1 MWKKVAVT
9 MTGTSKSSIKGAWFV
24 LGAALLWGTTGTA
37 QSFAPAG
44 FDPIVIGF
52 LRLAIGGIAL
62 LLLAL
67 SRKELGSLRGW
78 PLRLTFLA
86 AFFTAA
92 YQACFFAAVAKTG
105 VAVGTIVGIG
115 SAPIA
120 GGLLGYLFR
129 KEKPGRRWGVAT
141 CLAIFGCALLALSGT
156 RGDVEINL
164 LGLFL
169 ALGAGFSYAAYTL
182 AIKGLLEDR
191 SPNAVMAV
199 VVCLGALLLVPTLW
213 GRELVWLLQPRS
225 IAVALHLGLITMGL
239 SYWLFAR
246 GLRMVQV
253 ATAVTL
259 SLAEPMTAGLLGVI
273 IVGEYLPFA
282 AWVGLLLILSGLLIL
297 ALPARR
303 AKRAKAVV

>member
-1 MWKKVAVT
+1 MPV
-9 MTGTSKSSIKGAWFV
+9 SDKSQPGGAWLV

-37 QSFAPAG
+37 QSFAPTG

-52 LRLAIGGIAL
+52 LRLFIGGIAL

-67 SRKELGSLRGW
+67 SRGELGSLRNW
-78 PLRLTFLA
+78 PLRATLLSA
-86 AFFTAA
+86 LFTAT
-92 YQACFFAAVAKTG
+92 YQVCFFAAVAKTG

-129 KEKPGRRWGVAT
+129 GERPGRRWAIAT
-141 CLAIFGCALLALSGT
+141 FLAIIGCVLLALSSQ
-156 RGDVEINL
+156 RADVEINL
-164 LGLFL
+164 VGLLL
-169 ALGAGFSYAAYTL
+169 ALGAGLSYAAYTL
-182 AIKGLLEDR
+182 EIKTLLEDR

-199 VVCLGALLLVPTLW
+199 VICLGAVLLLPTLW
-213 GRELVWLLQPRS
+213 GRDLAWLAQPRS
-225 IAVALHLGLITMGL
+225 IAVALHLGLVTMGL

-246 GLRMVQV
+246 GLRRVQV

-273 IVGEYLPFA
+273 VVGEYLPPP
-282 AWVGLLLILSGLLIL
+282 AWGGLLLILSGLLML
-297 ALPARR
+297 ALPVRR
-303 AKRAKAVV
+303 GKAVPVI

>member
-1 MWKKVAVT
+1 MSVPGKTAVN
-9 MTGTSKSSIKGAWFV
+9 GAWFV

-52 LRLAIGGIAL
+52 LRLAIGGAAL

-67 SRKELGSLRGW
+67 SRGEIGSLRDW
-78 PLRLTFLA
+78 PLRATFLA
-86 AFFTAA
+86 ALFTAA
-92 YQACFFAAVAKTG
+92 YQVCFFAAVAKTG

-129 KEKPGRRWGVAT
+129 GERPGRRWGLAT
-141 CLAIFGCALLALSGT
+141 FLAIIGCTLLAWSGS

-164 LGLFL
+164 FGLLL
-169 ALGAGFSYAAYTL
+169 ALGAGAAYAAYTL
-182 AIKGLLEDR
+182 MIKGILEDH

-199 VVCLGALLLVPTLW
+199 VVCLGAILLLPTLW
-213 GRELVWLLQPRS
+213 GRELAWLAQPRS
-225 IAVALHLGLITMGL
+225 VMVVLHLGLVTMGL

-246 GLRMVQV
+246 GLRTVQV

-273 IVGEYLPFA
+273 VVGEILPPS
-282 AWVGLLLILSGLLIL
+282 AWGGLLMILSGLLLL

-303 AKRAKAVV
+303 AKKAVPVL